1 MIRLKNLISEQMN
14 QSKEFEIDNLSKY
27 LYVRSIIMH
36 TNYRESTMYPNEP
49 LTKDYIKEIVE
60 FFHENIENENIRNP
74 ETDEYEFDVTRWES
88 LDFDCEIRFNKGVED
103 VKQIRI
109 DFAIRVDEDGNIQ
122 DLDIQ
127 DPDIADNFNITE
139 MDLYKLLS

>member
-27 LYVRSIIMH
+27 LYVRSVIMH
-36 TNYRESTMYPNEP
+36 TNYKEWTMYPDEP
-49 LTKDYIKEIVE
+49 LTQDYIKEIVE
-60 FFHENIENENIRNP
+60 AFHEDIERENIVNP
-74 ETDEYEFDVTRWES
+74 ETEEYEYDVTRWES

-103 VKQIRI
+103 VKKIRI
-109 DFAIRVDEDGNIQ
+109 DFHIRVDEDGEIE

-127 DPDIADNFNITE
+127 DPDIADEFGITE
-139 MDLYKLLS
+139 MDLYRLLN

>member
-27 LYVRSIIMH
+27 LYVRSVIMH
-36 TNYRESTMYPNEP
+36 TNYKESTMYPDEP
-49 LTKDYIKEIVE
+49 LTQDYIKEIVE
-60 FFHENIENENIRNP
+60 AFHEDIERENIVNP
-74 ETDEYEFDVTRWES
+74 ETEEYEYDVTRWES

-103 VKQIRI
+103 VKKIRI
-109 DFAIRVDEDGNIQ
+109 DFHIRVDEDGEIE

-127 DPDIADNFNITE
+127 DPDIADEFGITE
-139 MDLYKLLS
+139 MDLYRLLN